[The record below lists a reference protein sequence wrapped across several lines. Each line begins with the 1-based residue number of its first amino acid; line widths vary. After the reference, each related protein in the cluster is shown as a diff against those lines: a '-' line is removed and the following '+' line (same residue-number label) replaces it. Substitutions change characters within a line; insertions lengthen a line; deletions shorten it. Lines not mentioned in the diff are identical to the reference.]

1 MSFFLGSFC
10 AASWQTNGPVRTA
23 YAARSNNDCP
33 FGQCSFKRGSA
44 RGLRVQ
50 PSATRG
56 GTAGRMRSAAS
67 TSVILRSFS
76 GSNSFPGWPCYDWAF
91 YPPPYYGFGPL
102 PSCGGRRR
110 PQGDQCRKGGP
121 LRGAAQVREE
131 TPNEGG
137 DGRKDCCD
145 PHKQR
150 YIPNREVS

>member
-76 GSNSFPGWPCYDWAF
+76 GSNSFPGWSCYDWAF

-102 PSCGGRRR
+102 PPVAADGDRRAINAVKEGRSEERPHHLSVAAALQSCG
-110 PQGDQCRKGGP
+110 KG
-121 LRGAAQVREE
+121 
-131 TPNEGG
+131 
-137 DGRKDCCD
+137 
-145 PHKQR
+145 
-150 YIPNREVS
+150 